1 MTKIKK
7 ARLALGITATE
18 AARRIGISRQR
29 YSLYERGTYEA
40 NYEMLLRIAEVF
52 GVTVDWLLNRESAPA
67 DVRRSAVVG
76 RIMSMSDEEISAM
89 YKLLEQLTSQ
99 AAQPATTA
107 AVPLPLPDPDAE
119 RVQIKLAPASDAK
132 AAVTARLHR
141 GASGV
146 LYEPELPPGLAACG
160 DTSGVVPVSEFSPE
174 LVLPEIPAGAG
185 SHKTPKSK

>member
-67 DVRRSAVVG
+67 ELRRSALVG
-76 RIMSMSDEEISAM
+76 RVMSLSDEQI
-89 YKLLEQLTSQ
+89 
-99 AAQPATTA
+99 AALA
-107 AVPLPLPDPDAE
+107 DALD
-119 RVQIKLAPASDAK
+119 QIA
-132 AAVTARLHR
+132 
-141 GASGV
+141 ASG
-146 LYEPELPPGLAACG
+146 
-160 DTSGVVPVSEFSPE
+160 
-174 LVLPEIPAGAG
+174 PAGAAG
-185 SHKTPKSK
+185 VAAGRQAAEDQWGAVESRTPQESKKSG